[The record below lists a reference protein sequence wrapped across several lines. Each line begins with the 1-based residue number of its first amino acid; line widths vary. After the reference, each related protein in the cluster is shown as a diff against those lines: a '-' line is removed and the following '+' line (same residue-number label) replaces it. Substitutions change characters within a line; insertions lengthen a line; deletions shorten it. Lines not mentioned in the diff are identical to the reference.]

1 MRRSKRIETLDQR
14 PVILDG
20 YINEWPEMGF
30 VAMTSPYDPKPSV
43 KVANG
48 RIVELDGKKREDFD
62 FIDQFIADYA
72 MNVERAEAS
81 MAVSSLEIARMIVDI
96 HVSRKEILELVTG
109 ITPAKM
115 TEVMNHLNVVELM
128 MGMQKIR
135 ARRTPGNQAHITN
148 LKDDP
153 VQIAAD
159 AAEGALRGFAEE
171 ETTMGVARY
180 APLSAMALL
189 IGSQV
194 GRPGVLTQCSA
205 EEATELEL
213 GIRGLTTYAETL
225 SVYGT
230 EKVFIDGDDTPYSKA
245 FLNSAYASRGLKVRF
260 TSGSGSEVLM
270 GSSEKKSMLYLE
282 CRCLYATKG
291 AGSQGIQNGSVSCI
305 GVTGSVPSGIREVI
319 AENLVAAL
327 LGLECASSNDQ
338 SFSNSD
344 MRRTARTML
353 QFLPGTD
360 FIFSGYAAEPNYDNM
375 FAGSNFDAE
384 DFDDY
389 NVLQRDMQVDGGLR
403 PVTEE
408 EVIHVRNKAARAVQA
423 VFTQLG
429 LSPVT
434 DAQVEAVTYAHGSK
448 DTLDRDV
455 TADLMAAEDVL
466 KRGITGIDVVKA
478 LAETGFVDVA
488 ESVLSMLKQRVVG
501 DYMQTAA
508 ILDKDFHVLSGIN
521 TPNDYMG
528 PGTGYRV
535 QGERWEEIKK
545 IPHIINPQ
553 DI

>member
-1 MRRSKRIETLDQR
+1 
-14 PVILDG
+14 
-20 YINEWPEMGF
+20 
-30 VAMTSPYDPKPSV
+30 
-43 KVANG
+43 
-48 RIVELDGKKREDFD
+48 
-62 FIDQFIADYA
+62 
-72 MNVERAEAS
+72 
-81 MAVSSLEIARMIVDI
+81 
-96 HVSRKEILELVTG
+96 
-109 ITPAKM
+109 
-115 TEVMNHLNVVELM
+115 
-128 MGMQKIR
+128 
-135 ARRTPGNQAHITN
+135 
-148 LKDDP
+148 
-153 VQIAAD
+153 
-159 AAEGALRGFAEE
+159 
-171 ETTMGVARY
+171 
-180 APLSAMALL
+180 
-189 IGSQV
+189 
-194 GRPGVLTQCSA
+194 
-205 EEATELEL
+205 
-213 GIRGLTTYAETL
+213 
-225 SVYGT
+225 
-230 EKVFIDGDDTPYSKA
+230 
-245 FLNSAYASRGLKVRF
+245 
-260 TSGSGSEVLM
+260 
-270 GSSEKKSMLYLE
+270 
-282 CRCLYATKG
+282 
-291 AGSQGIQNGSVSCI
+291 
-305 GVTGSVPSGIREVI
+305 
-319 AENLVAAL
+319 
-327 LGLECASSNDQ
+327 
-338 SFSNSD
+338 
-344 MRRTARTML
+344 
-353 QFLPGTD
+353 
-360 FIFSGYAAEPNYDNM
+360 M

>member
-14 PVILDG
+14 RVNLDG

-408 EVIHVRNKAARAVQA
+408 EVIYVRNKAARAVQA